1 MKSKVAL
8 IIFNSSKLD
17 GAMQKL
23 TDVSKLNALG
33 WKHKVSLEKGVE
45 KMYASYLS
53 E

>member
-8 IIFNSSKLD
+8 ITVV
-17 GAMQKL
+17 
-23 TDVSKLNALG
+23 TDVSKLNGLG

-45 KMYASYLS
+45 KMYAWYLS